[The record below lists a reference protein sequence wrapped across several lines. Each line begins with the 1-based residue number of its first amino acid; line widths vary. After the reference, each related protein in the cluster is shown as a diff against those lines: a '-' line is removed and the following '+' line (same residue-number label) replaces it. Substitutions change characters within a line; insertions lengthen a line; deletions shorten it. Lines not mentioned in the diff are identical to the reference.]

1 MFSLNL
7 RFLAGTV
14 TNFSEYFLN
23 FTISFVVVKI
33 ERITDQC
40 HIAEKCM
47 ETGSHAHV
55 RRHQLTPRRKL
66 NEEVYLFLNVKSKY
80 NSLSFHGSGAKKIL
94 RTNGMQEKTYSHLY
108 RVFSKLRRF
117 F

>member
-7 RFLAGTV
+7 RFLAVTL
-14 TNFSEYFLN
+14 TNFSEYFFN

-47 ETGSHAHV
+47 ETGSHAHG
-55 RRHQLTPRRKL
+55 RF
-66 NEEVYLFLNVKSKY
+66 E
-80 NSLSFHGSGAKKIL
+80 KKII
-94 RTNGMQEKTYSHLY
+94 TN
-108 RVFSKLRRF
+108 
-117 F
+117 